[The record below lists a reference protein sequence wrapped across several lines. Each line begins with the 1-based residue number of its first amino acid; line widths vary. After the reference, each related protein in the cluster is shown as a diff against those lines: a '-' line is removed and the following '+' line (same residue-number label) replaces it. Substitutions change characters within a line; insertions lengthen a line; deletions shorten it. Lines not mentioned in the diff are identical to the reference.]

1 MREIIDASV
10 GAETFRDIIYFNF
23 IYNGVESFPHTLM
36 FYTFFQPDVVDL
48 RYFKRC

>member
-10 GAETFRDIIYFNF
+10 GAETFRDIINFNF
-23 IYNGVESFPHTLM
+23 IYNGTKELM
-36 FYTFFQPDVVDL
+36 SDVLYIFATRCRVYL